1 MSVDS
6 WPDPERPGVPLN
18 PEKDGW
24 HWLKESGD
32 DPTPY
37 YWCPG
42 FNNWHLR
49 GDDDY
54 GGGWKTPEF
63 TSRYYSYV
71 GPCLTPVEV
80 FEFASSVAMR
90 ERERCARIASI
101 FGQGKAGI
109 EASKII
115 EKEIMNND
123 R

>member
-1 MSVDS
+1 MTDNS
-6 WPDPERPGVPLN
+6 WPDPELPGVPLN

-24 HWLKESGD
+24 HWVGGEPIFWQSDGEQWLVYDCYFQWKECGHKE
-32 DPTPY
+32 Y
-37 YWCPG
+37 
-42 FNNWHLR
+42 L
-49 GDDDY
+49 
-54 GGGWKTPEF
+54 
-63 TSRYYSYV
+63 
-71 GPCLTPVEV
+71 GPCLTPAEV

-90 ERERCARIASI
+90 ERERCAQIASI